1 MEKKLYIVL
10 LFLLLNSLT
19 FVCAQEEPGVG
30 GEGGGEVPTVVK
42 PEPEPNPTTRD
53 DINPSI
59 PIVNPTE
66 STTITIPNTI
76 PDVGEPTQSS
86 DTPPPKSPV
95 QPPEEGT
102 SIIQTTLDESN
113 FSLITKNITE
123 LPTTPPVQQVATPPK
138 SQQTINKSYPQSQV
152 EDYNNPYGNVLQYYN
167 NYPVYATIPA
177 SGPYSNNQVQNY
189 NEGNEQ
195 YYSKKLSTDSSSL
208 KGKTALKN
216 KPSGEVT
223 SKPFKI
229 RKEDIQNIQR
239 GKKRKAY
246 NENMINKNY
255 EKDECF
261 SEQVNEN
268 IYLFNDKKGKIIN
281 NSIISPTKP
290 DKNKKKDFINKEFH
304 SEA

>member
-152 EDYNNPYGNVLQYYN
+152 EDYNNPDGTPLEYLSLLYIMSGLVSTLLVVFASYAIYKKGLGDDTHSN
-167 NYPVYATIPA
+167 NNTKTWETDVEDDGYRNKSTISRGTLTP
-177 SGPYSNNQVQNY
+177 SVRNTTLGSPSSNPSYYSNPSNPTN
-189 NEGNEQ
+189 
-195 YYSKKLSTDSSSL
+195 SKY
-208 KGKTALKN
+208 
-216 KPSGEVT
+216 
-223 SKPFKI
+223 I
-229 RKEDIQNIQR
+229 
-239 GKKRKAY
+239 
-246 NENMINKNY
+246 
-255 EKDECF
+255 
-261 SEQVNEN
+261 
-268 IYLFNDKKGKIIN
+268 
-281 NSIISPTKP
+281 
-290 DKNKKKDFINKEFH
+290 
-304 SEA
+304 